1 MVNPCTKVPATSQFC
16 VAYYKK
22 KASEH
27 SFSEVFAMIPASQL
41 VECNRP
47 VPKARSRRNR
57 RQKCRECSYYHLHC
71 NLNNTLF
78 HFLIKSFLILYSCLS
93 LCSRLRRIASHWG
106 LALT

>member
-41 VECNRP
+41 VEYDRA
-47 VPKARSRRNR
+47 VPKARSGRDG
-57 RQKCRECSYYHLHC
+57 RQEGRECSYYDLHC

-78 HFLIKSFLILYSCLS
+78 HFLSLS
-93 LCSRLRRIASHWG
+93 VSS
-106 LALT
+106 ALPLTGVWH

>member
-41 VECNRP
+41 VEYDRA
-47 VPKARSRRNR
+47 VPKARSGRDG
-57 RQKCRECSYYHLHC
+57 RQEGRECSYYHLHC
-71 NLNNTLF
+71 YFNDA
-78 HFLIKSFLILYSCLS
+78 FLHPLPLV
-93 LCSRLRRIASHWG
+93 
-106 LALT
+106 

>member
-41 VECNRP
+41 VEYDRA
-47 VPKARSRRNR
+47 VPHATRGRDGR
-57 RQKCRECSYYHLHC
+57 
-71 NLNNTLF
+71 
-78 HFLIKSFLILYSCLS
+78 
-93 LCSRLRRIASHWG
+93 
-106 LALT
+106 

>member
-41 VECNRP
+41 VEYNRA
-47 VPKARSRRNR
+47 VPKARSGRDG
-57 RQKCRECSYYHLHC
+57 RQEGRECSYYDLHC
-71 NLNNTLF
+71 YLNNTLF
-78 HFLIKSFLILYSCLS
+78 HFLSKSFLILKFC
-93 LCSRLRRIASHWG
+93 ASS
-106 LALT
+106 AASPLTGVWH